1 MIQFFLTRPVFAC
14 VASIIVFIAG
24 LVALPALPI
33 AQYPQV
39 APPQVSV
46 TSLYIGANAAAVES
60 AVTTPLEEAINGV
73 QGMRYMTSTSSNDGT
88 STITVTFNLDRNVDV
103 AQADVQNAV
112 LSATGHLP
120 AVVQQTGVTVKKT
133 SSANLLAVGM
143 LTDGRMSEGALSD
156 YTEHQ
161 VIDTLKRV
169 PGVAD
174 IRTFGMRRYA
184 MRLWLDPHRLMAQNL
199 TASDVVTALQSQNQ
213 QVASGAVGAPPTTGN
228 QLYQVELNAQGRLTT
243 PAQFANIIVKT
254 TADGGYVRVSDVGHV
269 QLGAEDYSTA
279 AHWDRQNSV
288 GFVVVQQTDA
298 NALDLSIQIR
308 AALDKMSKT
317 FPPGVSYVI
326 PFDATLFVRESI
338 KEVAMT
344 LAFAIL
350 LVVLVIYAFI
360 QDWKMALV
368 PMITIPVSLVGTLAL
383 MKLLG
388 FSINTL
394 SLFGL
399 TLATGLVV
407 DDAIVVIENIARFAQ
422 EKKMPPLAAASA
434 AMREISGAVIA
445 TSLVLL
451 AVFIPVAFFPGSTGL
466 LYKQFAMTIACSIA
480 ISLFT
485 ALTLAPALSALLL
498 RDEHAPTAP
507 IFRLINW
514 AITGLRRSYHGFL
527 PALLR
532 FRGPALVV
540 FAIALA
546 VTGFTYTRTPTS
558 FIPDEDQGY
567 LIVVLQTPSGT
578 SSDYERRVSARLAQR
593 IHDAVP
599 ESEGVFSLDGFG
611 FTGNAPNR
619 GVTFIPLK
627 PWAERNGPSHTF
639 QAILGR
645 LYPII
650 ASQPD
655 AQVFAFN
662 PPSVQGI
669 GNFGGFQFQ
678 VVDQNNL
685 GFATATPAVYK
696 LIGAVNTDPHFAAAF
711 TSFRD
716 DSPQFDLAINREKT
730 ESLGVPFATLSQTLG
745 VFEGSTYVNDF
756 DFNNRA
762 YRVYV
767 QAEAPYRSALSGLG
781 SMYVRSPQGGL
792 IPLNTLMTESS
803 TKVPTEITHFNL
815 FRSFEID
822 GAPRPG
828 IGSGDVIASM
838 QHLADQVLPAGMGYA
853 WYGLTRDQIDGGN
866 FAALVF
872 ALGIVFVFLVLAAQ
886 YENFWDP
893 LVILLSVPLA
903 LLGALWAIGLRH
915 FPSDVFVQ
923 VGFVMLIG
931 LASKNAILIV
941 EFANQLRETGMGTI
955 AAVARA
961 AETRLR
967 PIIMTSLAFI
977 FGILPLVFAT
987 GAGSASRA
995 SLGTAVLGGMIVSTA
1010 LNLVFVPVI
1019 YVAVTMLRE
1028 RLAGRHEPAH
1038 DATSGNGNG
1047 AHGTPADGPRV
1058 IGWMEITDG
1067 DRREWKPVFETPV
1080 AEKGGI

>member
-1 MIQFFLTRPVFAC
+1 MIQFFLRRPVFAG
-14 VASIIVFIAG
+14 VASIIVLIAG
-24 LVALPALPI
+24 LVALPSLPI

-39 APPQVSV
+39 APPEVSV
-46 TSLYIGANAAAVES
+46 STVYIGANAEAVES

-73 QGMRYMTSTSSNDGT
+73 EGMRYMTSTSGNDGT
-88 STITVTFNLDRNVDV
+88 STITVTFNLDRNLDA

-112 LSATGHLP
+112 LSATGRLP
-120 AVVQQTGVTVKKT
+120 AIVQQTGVTVKKT
-133 SSANLLAVGM
+133 SSANLLGVAFM
-143 LTDGRMSEGALSD
+143 TDGRMSQGALSD
-156 YTEHQ
+156 FVEHQ
-161 VIDTLKRV
+161 VMDTLKRV
-169 PGVAD
+169 RGVAD
-174 IRTFGMRRYA
+174 IQAFGLRRYA
-184 MRLWLDPHRLMAQNL
+184 MRLWLDPRRLMMEGL
-199 TASDVVTALQSQNQ
+199 TASDVITALQSQNQ
-213 QVASGAVGAPPTTGN
+213 QVAGGAVGAPPTTGN
-228 QLYQVELNAQGRLTT
+228 QLYQVELNADGRLTT
-243 PAQFANIIVKT
+243 PEQFSNIIIKT
-254 TADGGYVRVSDVGHV
+254 TPDGGYVRVRDVGHV
-269 QLGAEDYSTA
+269 ELGAEDYTTA
-279 AHWDRQNSV
+279 ARFNGHQSV
-288 GFVVVQQTDA
+288 GFVVVQQQDA
-298 NALDLSIQIR
+298 NALDLSNSIR
-308 AALDKMSKT
+308 ASLQQMQKT
-317 FPPGVSYVI
+317 FPPGVSYAI

-338 KEVAMT
+338 KEVVLT

-368 PMITIPVSLVGTLAL
+368 PMITIPVSLIGTLAL

-407 DDAIVVIENIARFAQ
+407 DDAIVVIENIARFVQ

-485 ALTLAPALSALLL
+485 ALTLAPPLSAILLGE
-498 RDEHAPTAP
+498 EHAPTAP

-514 AITGLRRSYHGFL
+514 TIAGLRRSYHGLL
-527 PALLR
+527 PTLLR
-532 FRGPALVV
+532 MRAPMLGV
-540 FAIALA
+540 FALALGLTA
-546 VTGFTYTRTPTS
+546 FQYTHTPTS

-567 LIVVLQTPSGT
+567 LIVVLQTPTGT
-578 SSDYERRVSARLAQR
+578 SSDYERRVSERLSER
-593 IHDAVP
+593 IRQAVP
-599 ESEGVFSLDGFG
+599 EAEGVFTLDGFG
-611 FTGNAPNR
+611 FTGNAPSR
-619 GVTFIPLK
+619 GVAFIPLK
-627 PWAERNGPSHTF
+627 PWDERNGPTHTF
-639 QAILGR
+639 QAILAR
-645 LYPII
+645 LYPIV
-650 ASQPD
+650 SSEPD

-678 VVDQNNL
+678 VLDQNNV
-685 GFATATPAVYK
+685 GFPTASAAVNR
-696 LIGAVNTDPHFAAAF
+696 LIGAVNGDPHFAAAF

-716 DSPQFDLAINREKT
+716 DAPQFNLAIDREKT
-730 ESLGVPFATLSQTLG
+730 EQLGVPFGTLAQTLG
-745 VFEGSTYVNDF
+745 VFEGSEYVNDF
-756 DFNNRA
+756 NLNNRA

-767 QAEAPYRSALSGLG
+767 QADAPYRSAINGLD

-792 IPLNTLMTESS
+792 IPLSTLMTPSS

-815 FRSFEID
+815 YRSIEVD

-828 IGSGDVIASM
+828 VGSGDVIASM
-838 QHLADQVLPAGMGYA
+838 QKLADQVLPAGMGYS
-853 WYGLTRDQIDGGN
+853 WYGLTRDQIEGGN

-893 LVILLSVPLA
+893 FVILLSVPLA

-941 EFANQLRETGMGTI
+941 EFANQLRESGMNPI

-987 GAGSASRA
+987 GAGSASRS
-995 SLGTAVLGGMIVSTA
+995 SLGTAVLGGMLVSTA

-1028 RLAGRHEPAH
+1028 RVAGHREPRRAAEPQAEPVH
-1038 DATSGNGNG
+1038 ANG
-1047 AHGTPADGPRV
+1047 AQV
-1058 IGWMEITDG
+1058 VGWMEVTDG
-1067 DRREWKPVFETPV
+1067 DRTEWKPVYATPV
-1080 AEKGGI
+1080 GEAQTP